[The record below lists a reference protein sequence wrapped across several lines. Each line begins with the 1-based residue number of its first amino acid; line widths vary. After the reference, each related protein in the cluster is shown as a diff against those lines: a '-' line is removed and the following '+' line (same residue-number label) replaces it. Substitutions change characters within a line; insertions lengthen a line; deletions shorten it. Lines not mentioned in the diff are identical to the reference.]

1 MIECVNIFGV
11 ERGTALPGELWMRPS
26 CRAVCG
32 RHRARPAGAP
42 RARHLSARR
51 RERRGLLLRQ
61 KRGQRPACV
70 RSAPFS
76 RKKEKEF
83 ACEYVVRCANVEA
96 SVPVSFV

>member
-11 ERGTALPGELWMRPS
+11 ERGTALSGELWMRPS
-26 CRAVCG
+26 CGAVCG
-32 RHRARPAGAP
+32 RHRPC
-42 RARHLSARR
+42 HLSAWR

-70 RSAPFS
+70 PSAPFS
-76 RKKEKEF
+76 REKEKEF